1 MSTTEAGAHNGSSPG
16 AATPAAVL
24 EARGVST
31 GYGPQAVVHDVDLVL
46 QPGEVVGL
54 LGANGAGKTTTLL
67 ALAGEL
73 PLHAGQV
80 LLGGSPTT
88 APLHRRAREGLTFV
102 TEEKS
107 VFMGLSA
114 RDNLRVADVDL
125 ATALELFPELER
137 LLPVR
142 AGLLSGGEQQMLTLA
157 RALSRRPRVLLADE
171 LSMGLAPL
179 IVKRLLEAVVR
190 VARQQGTAVLLVEQH
205 VRKAL
210 QYCGRAYV
218 MHRGRI
224 ELEGSAADLLARIG
238 EIQDRYLTAATTPT

>member
-1 MSTTEAGAHNGSSPG
+1 MPAVTTGAAGAASAGRG
-16 AATPAAVL
+16 AVL
-24 EARGVST
+24 EARGLSA
-31 GYGPQAVVHDVDLVL
+31 GYGPRPVVHDVDLAL

-80 LLGGSPTT
+80 LLGGAPTT
-88 APLHRRAREGLTFV
+88 ASLHRRARQGLTFV

-114 RDNLRVADVDL
+114 RDNLRVAGVDE

-157 RALSRRPRVLLADE
+157 RALSRRPTVLLADE

-179 IVKRLLEAVVR
+179 IVKRLLESVVR

-210 QYCGRAYV
+210 QYCDRAYV

-224 ELEGSAADLLARIG
+224 ELSGSARDLLARIG
-238 EIQDRYLTAATTPT
+238 EIQDRYLTAATSASE